1 MGGWHSSE
9 SLIFCQK
16 TSKLFIILHLKTFIY
31 LPTLDPKMTGKTYI
45 MGCTVDGLAFGTA
58 AEGLQHYNGKKHRA
72 KIARH
77 LKDLTQEKCAIHIK
91 GTTLQQFISSNIVR

>member
-1 MGGWHSSE
+1 MGGRQAQFREFEFLS
-9 SLIFCQK
+9 INIKAIQ
-16 TSKLFIILHLKTFIY
+16 LKTFFY
-31 LPTLDPKMTGKTYI
+31 LPLLDPKMKTYI

-77 LKDLTQEKCAIHIK
+77 LKDLSQESCAIHIK
-91 GTTLQQFISSNIVR
+91 GT